1 MRASLSCSLPVGDQV
16 ARRGNFFSRAV
27 ARGCLRLMGWRL
39 DGAVPNLPKMILIGG
54 PHTSNMDGVVAIA
67 ILTALGLRSGTMI
80 KDTAFKGAMGPVLR
94 WFGAIP
100 IDRKKAGGVVAQS
113 VAAFNRADKLLL
125 LIAPEGTRSSA

>member
-1 MRASLSCSLPVGDQV
+1 MTASLSCSLPVGDQV

-67 ILTALGLRSGTMI
+67 IDVTVI
-80 KDTAFKGAMGPVLR
+80 
-94 WFGAIP
+94 WAIMVHGGEL
-100 IDRKKAGGVVAQS
+100 KKRV
-113 VAAFNRADKLLL
+113 
-125 LIAPEGTRSSA
+125 